1 MLVDTV
7 ENYDTQKVEFLK
19 NLREK
24 TIKNISTREDPKK
37 IYSFLWKCWILSIE
51 EKTKEIYI
59 WVPNEFIQS
68 QVKKFFKKELEAS
81 IQEVYSDWFKI
92 KIAVYS
98 KFQSWKHK
106 LQINIQKILGTNN
119 KKNTPPENIDKKT
132 KEKLKNFFGI
142 LFDQRY
148 KFENFVVWWS
158 NQLAYSASKK
168 ISESPWKVY
177 NPFFIYWDVW
187 LGKTHLLQAIW
198 NYIMKTQNEK
208 TIVYLPSTKLIDEIV
223 EAIRKNTL
231 SNLMKKLEQV
241 DVLIIDDIQ
250 FLANKEKTQEIFH
263 NIFNDFHINQ
273 KQIIISSD
281 RPPKELDLLEARLKS
296 RFALWLVTDVKKPD
310 FETRLAIIHSKLREK
325 WEQLDQSLCE
335 TLAKNIQDNIRE
347 IEWAINL
354 IMTRKNLLE
363 QEIWEKDI
371 FEALQTLWYNID
383 KSEQQQVNIINAEN
397 KNTKNTKSFWKIV
410 EYVSNYYDIWIFD
423 IKWESRKKEVSMARQ
438 MLMYIAKEHFWW
450 TLEKIWDYFGW
461 KNHATV
467 IYAINNFKKLLKN
480 NKQAYNDYQNI
491 IQDFK

>member
-37 IYSFLWKCWILSIE
+37 IYSFLGKCGILSIE

-59 WVPNEFIQS
+59 GVPNEFIQS

-81 IQEVYSDWFKI
+81 IQEVYSDGFKI

-98 KFQSWKHK
+98 KFQSGKHK

-148 KFENFVVWWS
+148 KFENFVVGGS

-168 ISESPWKVY
+168 ISESPGKVY
-177 NPFFIYWDVW
+177 NPFFIYGDVG
-187 LGKTHLLQAIW
+187 LGKTHLLQAIG

-296 RFALWLVTDVKKPD
+296 RFALGLVTDVKKPD

-325 WEQLDQSLCE
+325 GEQLDQSLCE

-347 IEWAINL
+347 IEGAINL

-363 QEIWEKDI
+363 QEIGEKDI
-371 FEALQTLWYNID
+371 FEALQTLGYNID

-397 KNTKNTKSFWKIV
+397 KNTKNTKSFGKIV
-410 EYVSNYYDIWIFD
+410 EYVSNYYDIGIFD
-423 IKWESRKKEVSMARQ
+423 IKGESRKKEVSMARQ
-438 MLMYIAKEHFWW
+438 MLMYIAKEHFGW
-450 TLEKIWDYFGW
+450 TLEKIGDYFGG